1 MLRRGNLSHEPRERT
16 QHSPLSRRERGY
28 RTYTTRM
35 NTYLNALG
43 IICNLG
49 TGKAAVAEVL
59 FAGDDSDIRP
69 EQGWIP
75 NHEPPLGSVRLEL
88 PPVPDALSDRDN
100 RNNRLLFAAAQEIKA
115 DIRAAITRYGHER
128 IGVILGTSTT
138 GIEEATHGVGAYRRD
153 GAWPAD
159 YRYSHQELGAPAEF
173 LAEWLALS
181 GPCYG
186 ISTACTS
193 GARALLSAQRL
204 LRLGLCDA
212 VLCGG
217 VDTLCRLAINGFHAL
232 EAVDLQRCDP
242 FSKHRRGINIGEA
255 AALFLMTRE
264 PGPVQL
270 LAGGASS
277 DAYHM
282 SSPDPQGTGARKAM
296 HDALLRADLGAAQ
309 IDYIN
314 LHGTATE
321 HNDSMESQA
330 VATMFGSDV
339 PCSSTKSLTGHTLA
353 AAGALE
359 AAFCWLSLTDKHA
372 ERRLP
377 PHVWDGEADPALPA
391 LNFTHVGSH
400 LPTGGRRYVMSNS
413 FAFGGNNASLILGDP
428 A

>member
-1 MLRRGNLSHEPRERT
+1 
-16 QHSPLSRRERGY
+16 
-28 RTYTTRM
+28 M

-43 IICNLG
+43 VICNLG
-49 TGKAAVAEVL
+49 HGKSAVAEAL
-59 FAGDDSDIRP
+59 FAGDSNGIRP
-69 EQGWIP
+69 EHGWIP
-75 NHEPPLGSVRLEL
+75 GLAPPLGAVHAEL
-88 PPVPDALSDRDN
+88 PPIPVALADRRDN
-100 RNNRLLFAAAQEIKA
+100 RNNRLLLAAAQEIES
-115 DIRAAITRYGHER
+115 DIRVAIQHYGHAR
-128 IGVILGTSTT
+128 IGVVLGTSTT
-138 GIEEATHGVGAYRRD
+138 GIEEATQGIGAYRRD

-159 YRYSHQELGAPAEF
+159 YRYSHQELGAPAAF
-173 LAEWLALS
+173 LAEWLELG
-181 GPCYG
+181 GPCYS

-193 GARALLSAQRL
+193 GARALISAQRL

-232 EAVDLQRCDP
+232 EAVDMQRCDP

-255 AALFLMTRE
+255 AVVFLMTRE
-264 PGPVQL
+264 ASPIQL
-270 LAGGASS
+270 LGGGASS

-282 SSPDPQGTGARKAM
+282 SSPDPQGAGAQKAM
-296 HDALLRADLGAAQ
+296 QNALRHAGIDAAQ

-321 HNDSMESQA
+321 HNDSMESLA
-330 VATMFGSDV
+330 VAATFGQTV

-359 AAFCWLSLTDKHA
+359 AAFCWLSLTDARA

-377 PHVWDGEADPALPA
+377 PHIWDREADPALPPLA
-391 LNFTHVGSH
+391 FVNVGDH
-400 LPTGGRRYVMSNS
+400 LPAAGRRYLMSNS
-413 FAFGGNNASLILGDP
+413 FAFGGNNSSLILGDS

>member
-1 MLRRGNLSHEPRERT
+1 
-16 QHSPLSRRERGY
+16 
-28 RTYTTRM
+28 M

-43 IICNLG
+43 VICNLG
-49 TGKAAVAEVL
+49 AGKSAVAEAL
-59 FAGDDSDIRP
+59 FTGNDTAIRP
-69 EQGWIP
+69 EAGWIP
-75 NHEPPLGSVRLEL
+75 GHVPPLGSVQAPL
-88 PPVPDALSDRDN
+88 PPIPAELANRRNN
-100 RNNRLLFAAAQEIKA
+100 RNNQLLLAAAKEIES
-115 DIRAAITRYGHER
+115 DIRAAISRYGHGR
-128 IGVILGTSTT
+128 IGVVLGTSTT
-138 GIEEATHGVGAYRRD
+138 GIEEATQGIGAYRRD
-153 GAWPAD
+153 GQWPAD
-159 YRYSHQELGAPAEF
+159 YRYAHQELGAPAEF
-173 LAEWLALS
+173 LAEWLQLA

-212 VLCGG
+212 VICGG

-242 FSKHRRGINIGEA
+242 FSVNRRGINIGEA
-255 AALFLMTRE
+255 AVVFLMTRE
-264 PGPVQL
+264 KAAVQL
-270 LAGGASS
+270 LGGGASS

-282 SSPDPQGTGARKAM
+282 SSPEPQGTGAQKAM
-296 HDALLRADLGAAQ
+296 LDALRNAGLHAAQ

-321 HNDSMESQA
+321 QNDSMESVA
-330 VATMFGSDV
+330 VASTFTQGV

-359 AAFCWLSLTDKHA
+359 AAFCWLSLMDDHA

-377 PHVWDGEADPALPA
+377 PHVWDGEVDPALAP

-400 LPTGGRRYVMSNS
+400 LPADGRRFLMSNS
-413 FAFGGNNASLILGDP
+413 FAFGGNNASLIVGDP

>member
-1 MLRRGNLSHEPRERT
+1 
-16 QHSPLSRRERGY
+16 
-28 RTYTTRM
+28 M

-49 TGKAAVAEVL
+49 TGKAAVAEAL
-59 FAGDDSDIRP
+59 FAGDDSRIRP
-69 EQGWIP
+69 ERGWIP
-75 NHEPPLGSVRLEL
+75 NHEPPLGSVHAEL
-88 PPVPDALSDRDN
+88 PPVPAALRHRDN
-100 RNNRLLFAAAQEIKA
+100 RNNRLLLAAALEIEA
-115 DIRAAITRYGHER
+115 DIRAAIATHGPAR
-128 IGVILGTSTT
+128 IGVVLGSSTT
-138 GIEEATHGVGAYRRD
+138 GIEEATHGIAAYRHD

-159 YRYSHQELGAPAEF
+159 YHYSHQELGAPAEF
-173 LAEWLALS
+173 LAEWLGLS
-181 GPCYG
+181 GPSYG

-193 GARALLSAQRL
+193 GARALMSAQRL
-204 LRLGLCDA
+204 LRMGLCDA

-232 EAVDLQRCDP
+232 EAVDMQRCDP
-242 FSKHRRGINIGEA
+242 FSRHRRGINIGEA

-264 PGPVQL
+264 NGAVQL
-270 LAGGASS
+270 LGGGASS

-282 SSPDPQGTGARKAM
+282 SSPDPEGKGARKAM
-296 HDALLRADLGAAQ
+296 EDALRSARLNAAQ

-330 VATMFGSDV
+330 VAGMFGHTV

-359 AAFCWLSLTDKHA
+359 AALCWLSLTDVRA

-377 PHVWDGEADPALPA
+377 PHVWDGEADLALPV
-391 LNFTHVGSH
+391 LNFAHVGSH
-400 LPTGGRRYVMSNS
+400 LPAGGRRYVMSNS

>member
-1 MLRRGNLSHEPRERT
+1 
-16 QHSPLSRRERGY
+16 
-28 RTYTTRM
+28 M
-35 NTYLNALG
+35 NAYLNALG
-43 IICNLG
+43 IVCNLG
-49 TGKAAVAEVL
+49 AGKSRVAEAL
-59 FAGDDSDIRP
+59 FAGDDSGIRA

-75 NHEPPLGSVRLEL
+75 DHQPPLGRVHAQL
-88 PPVPDALSDRDN
+88 PPVPDSLSHRDN
-100 RNNRLLFAAAQEIKA
+100 RNNRLLLAAALEIEA
-115 DIRAAITRYGHER
+115 DIRAAIARYGVAR

-138 GIEEATHGVGAYRRD
+138 GIEEATHGIAAYRRD
-153 GAWPAD
+153 GAWPTD
-159 YRYSHQELGAPAEF
+159 YHYSHQELGAPAQF
-173 LAEWLALS
+173 LAEWLGLS

-193 GARALLSAQRL
+193 GARALMSAQRL

-232 EAVDLQRCDP
+232 EAVDQQRCDP
-242 FSKHRRGINIGEA
+242 FSRHRRGINIGEA

-270 LAGGASS
+270 FSGGASS

-282 SSPDPQGTGARKAM
+282 SSPDPQGAGACQAM
-296 HDALLRADLGAAQ
+296 QNALRHAGLDAAQ

-321 HNDSMESQA
+321 HNDSMEAQA
-330 VATMFGSDV
+330 VASLLGTAV

-353 AAGALE
+353 AAGSLE
-359 AAFCWLSLTDKHA
+359 AAFCWLSLTDARA

-377 PHVWDGEADPALPA
+377 PHLWDGQADPALPA
-391 LNFTHVGSH
+391 LNFTRIGSH
-400 LPTGGRRYVMSNS
+400 LPAGGRRYLMSNS

>member
-1 MLRRGNLSHEPRERT
+1 
-16 QHSPLSRRERGY
+16 
-28 RTYTTRM
+28 M
-35 NTYLNALG
+35 NIYLNALG
-43 IICNLG
+43 VTCSLG
-49 TGKAAVAEVL
+49 AGKAAVAEAL
-59 FAGDDSDIRP
+59 FAGDDSGIRP
-69 EQGWIP
+69 EQDWIP
-75 NHEPPLGSVRLEL
+75 GHAPPLGGVRGEL
-88 PPVPDALSDRDN
+88 PAIPEALRGHRDN
-100 RNNRLLFAAAQEIKA
+100 RNNRLLLAAAQEIES
-115 DIRAAITRYGHER
+115 DIHAAIGRYGHAR
-128 IGVILGTSTT
+128 IGVVLGTSTT
-138 GIEEATHGVGAYRRD
+138 GIEEATRGIGAYRRD

-159 YRYSHQELGAPAEF
+159 YRYAHQELGAPAAF

-232 EAVDLQRCDP
+232 EAVDMQRCDP
-242 FSKHRRGINIGEA
+242 FSRHRRGINIGEA
-255 AALFLMTRE
+255 AALFLMSKE
-264 PGPVQL
+264 PGPVQWL
-270 LAGGASS
+270 GGGASS
-277 DAYHM
+277 DAYHL
-282 SSPDPQGTGARKAM
+282 SSPDPDGIGAQAAM
-296 HDALLRADLGAAQ
+296 RSALRNAGLESAQ
-309 IDYIN
+309 IDYVN

-321 HNDSMESQA
+321 HNDRMESQA
-330 VATMFGSDV
+330 LAAVFEHPV

-359 AAFCWLSLTDKHA
+359 AAFCWLSLTDARA

-377 PHVWDGEADPALPA
+377 PHRWDGEADPSLPA
-391 LNFTHVGSH
+391 LNLVQNGGH
-400 LPTGGRRYVMSNS
+400 LPTGGPRRLMSNS